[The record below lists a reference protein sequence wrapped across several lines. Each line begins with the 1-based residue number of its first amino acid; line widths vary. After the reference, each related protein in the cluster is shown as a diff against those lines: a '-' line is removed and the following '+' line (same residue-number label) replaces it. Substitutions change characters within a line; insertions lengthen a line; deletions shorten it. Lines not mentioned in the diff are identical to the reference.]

1 MRIYLY
7 DQSVSVFRQSKT
19 GIFSSSVITKYF
31 NFDPVYRI
39 YERRSAATAERVVWS
54 APLVVAVVVAAG
66 VVVSGIGTQHA
77 TSVANEGGKS
87 VQFPETELGQN
98 SALAMR
104 VLLVQISASA
114 QQAKSFL
121 LAAVLQFSLPAQVPS
136 PAYCAAAAATRK
148 APNFIFLILTLKW

>member
-54 APLVVAVVVAAG
+54 APLVVAVERVAAG

-77 TSVANEGGKS
+77 TEKKIQKLVFKIIYLPSVANEGGKS

-98 SALAMR
+98 SVLTMR

-121 LAAVLQFSLPAQVPS
+121 LAAVLQFSLPAH
-136 PAYCAAAAATRK
+136 
-148 APNFIFLILTLKW
+148 

>member
-39 YERRSAATAERVVWS
+39 YERRSAATAEKVVWR
-54 APLVVAVVVAAG
+54 APLVGAAVVGAS

-77 TSVANEGGKS
+77 TK
-87 VQFPETELGQN
+87 
-98 SALAMR
+98 
-104 VLLVQISASA
+104 
-114 QQAKSFL
+114 K
-121 LAAVLQFSLPAQVPS
+121 
-136 PAYCAAAAATRK
+136 
-148 APNFIFLILTLKW
+148 

>member
-7 DQSVSVFRQSKT
+7 DQSVLVFLQSKT

-39 YERRSAATAERVVWS
+39 YEKRSAATAERVVWS
-54 APLVVAVVVAAG
+54 APLAG
-66 VVVSGIGTQHA
+66 VAVSGIGTQHA
-77 TSVANEGGKS
+77 TSVANETGKS
-87 VQFPETELGQN
+87 VQFPETEFGQR

-104 VLLVQISASA
+104 VLLVQISVSV
-114 QQAKSFL
+114 QQIKSPLFPEPVQLSL
-121 LAAVLQFSLPAQVPS
+121 LAQLPS

-148 APNFIFLILTLKW
+148 APNFIFLILTLKWSH

>member
-1 MRIYLY
+1 MCWTTKVVYSMRIYSY

-54 APLVVAVVVAAG
+54 APLVGAAVVAAG

-77 TSVANEGGKS
+77 TE
-87 VQFPETELGQN
+87 
-98 SALAMR
+98 R
-104 VLLVQISASA
+104 
-114 QQAKSFL
+114 
-121 LAAVLQFSLPAQVPS
+121 
-136 PAYCAAAAATRK
+136 
-148 APNFIFLILTLKW
+148 

>member
-39 YERRSAATAERVVWS
+39 YERRSAATVERVVWS

-77 TSVANEGGKS
+77 TEKKIQKPVFKIIYLPSVANEGGKS

-121 LAAVLQFSLPAQVPS
+121 LAAVLQFSLPAH
-136 PAYCAAAAATRK
+136 
-148 APNFIFLILTLKW
+148 

>member
-7 DQSVSVFRQSKT
+7 DQSVSVFIQSKT

-54 APLVVAVVVAAG
+54 APLAGAAVVAV

-77 TSVANEGGKS
+77 TSMANVVGKS
-87 VQFPETELGQN
+87 VQFPETELGQR

-104 VLLVQISASA
+104 VLLVQISVSV
-114 QQAKSFL
+114 QQIKSPLFPEPVQLSL
-121 LAAVLQFSLPAQVPS
+121 LAQLPS
-136 PAYCAAAAATRK
+136 
-148 APNFIFLILTLKW
+148 